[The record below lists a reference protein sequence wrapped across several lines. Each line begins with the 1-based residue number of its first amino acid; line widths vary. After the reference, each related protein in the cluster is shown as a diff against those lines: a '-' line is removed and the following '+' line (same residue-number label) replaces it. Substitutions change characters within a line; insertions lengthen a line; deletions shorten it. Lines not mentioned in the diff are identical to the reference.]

1 MDAGIFDPLD
11 YRNVAASVVN
21 ALLARP
27 LGPLPPSESFIG
39 GGVYSI
45 YYKGSFPAYA
55 SISGKDVP
63 IYVGKAVPAGGRIGG
78 KVLQEEEAD
87 AIAFTEPNPG
97 QVLYKRL
104 CEHAESV
111 SVASNLGPADF
122 SCRYLAVTPV
132 WIVFGEGILIR
143 RFRPVWNVFVN
154 GFGNHHVGTTRY
166 NQRRSDWDEIH
177 PGHFNGSKPAGW
189 VDTN

>member
-27 LGPLPPSESFIG
+27 LGKLPPPDSFIG

-45 YYKGSFPAYA
+45 YYKGSFSAYA
-55 SISGKDVP
+55 SISGKNNP

-78 KVLQEEEAD
+78 KSVSREDMD
-87 AIAFTEPNPG
+87 AVAFTEPNPG

-104 CEHAESV
+104 GEHGESV
-111 SVASNLGPADF
+111 AVAKNLESADF
-122 SCRYLAVTPV
+122 SCRSLAVTPV
-132 WIVFGEGILIR
+132 WIVFAEGILIR
-143 RFRPVWNVFVN
+143 RFRPVWNVLVN
-154 GFGNHHVGTTRY
+154 G
-166 NQRRSDWDEIH
+166 
-177 PGHFNGSKPAGW
+177 
-189 VDTN
+189 